1 MRQLRIER
9 TRQGRLQLVDLIR
22 DSLQSRHMGVWIAP
36 AFLIANN
43 GKAFPQRF
51 GKIDNYIFHWFG
63 DCALKVK
70 LETPRRFA
78 QACIMNEGGEQRTH
92 PSEPKRFLMVDD
104 DVTLL
109 RIVREALTSCL
120 RCEVDTSPKPDYAFE
135 LALKK
140 NYDLFLFDFQMP
152 MIDGAMLFFLIGKVY
167 NNAQPPR
174 DLPPLLLIS
183 GKADEER
190 AQELLKEPGVA
201 GLIAKP
207 FPMNRLLDKAK
218 QCVPGLESL
227 EM

>member
-1 MRQLRIER
+1 M
-9 TRQGRLQLVDLIR
+9 
-22 DSLQSRHMGVWIAP
+22 
-36 AFLIANN
+36 N
-43 GKAFPQRF
+43 GGDPEQPQ
-51 GKIDNYIFHWFG
+51 
-63 DCALKVK
+63 AS
-70 LETPRRFA
+70 T
-78 QACIMNEGGEQRTH
+78 
-92 PSEPKRFLMVDD
+92 PKRILMVDD

-120 RCEVDTSPKPDYAFE
+120 RCEVDTSPKPEYAFE

-140 NYDLFLFDFQMP
+140 TYDLFIFDFQMP

-167 NNAQPPR
+167 DNTHPPR
-174 DLPPLLLIS
+174 DLPPLLLVS

-190 AQELLKEPGVA
+190 AQDLLKEPGVA